1 MIIYDAFEFRVKRA
15 RCMNINERSSLFPSR
30 SFDMPPRLLISPAGL
45 PLFDPSLTNTRD
57 RGENN
62 ERVIM
67 RTWKVCLPYTL
78 QVTGTVFS
86 TRSSSPLFAQLLLSR
101 SIFLSL
107 LAKAAKEFDSIALFS
122 NLSTKIFQIG
132 RLSLPLSFQATSID
146 KNWLW
151 LEEN

>member
-1 MIIYDAFEFRVKRA
+1 M
-15 RCMNINERSSLFPSR
+15 
-30 SFDMPPRLLISPAGL
+30 
-45 PLFDPSLTNTRD
+45 
-57 RGENN
+57 
-62 ERVIM
+62 
-67 RTWKVCLPYTL
+67 CLPYTL
-78 QVTGTVFS
+78 QVTGTIFS

-146 KNWLW
+146 KN
-151 LEEN
+151 